1 MWSLIGHFAQGHLR
15 LTELLNGVKLS
26 QATVLDD
33 VTITGLTA
41 DSRAV
46 KPGFLFAAIP
56 GTSLD
61 GRDYI
66 DAALRAGAAA
76 VLSTPDVTEERV
88 TPGISLI
95 TADNPRLSLAQ
106 MASVFYGKKPETIA
120 AVTGTNGKTSVAAFA
135 RQIWNA
141 LGQKA
146 ASIGTLGITGPGLEG
161 DGGLTTPDP
170 VDLHCQL
177 FELCSAGFNNV
188 VLEASSHGLDQ
199 FRLDGVPIRAA
210 AFTNLTRDHLDY
222 HGSMK
227 EYRVAKMRLF
237 RDLLVPGGGMVVNAE
252 TPEFPALME
261 LARERGFEFFSYGL
275 SKGDIKCRSMEPTKD
290 GWNLVL
296 EVLGTE
302 HPVEFPLLGSFQ
314 VENALAALG
323 LVIACGVEYGNAAAT
338 LEVLEGVPGRM
349 ETVVRLPSGA
359 RVIVDY
365 AHTPDALKTIL
376 TATRP
381 HVGRR
386 LTVVFGCGGNRDKV
400 KRPEMG
406 AIASQLAENV
416 IVTDDN
422 PRYEDAGEI
431 RKEIA
436 VSCPS
441 CVEIAGRRDAIG
453 VAISELAE
461 GDILIVAGKGHETG
475 QIIGNEVV
483 PFSDA
488 EVVRELAHKAAR

>member
-1 MWSLIGHFAQGHLR
+1 M
-15 LTELLNGVKLS
+15 ELN

-46 KPGFLFAAIP
+46 RPGFLFAAIP

-76 VLSTPDVTEERV
+76 VLAPPDITEERV

-95 TADNPRLSLAQ
+95 TADNPRRSLAQ
-106 MASVFYGKKPETIA
+106 MAAVFYGAKPETIA

-141 LGQKA
+141 LGRKA
-146 ASIGTLGITGPGLEG
+146 ASIGTLGTVGPGLENN
-161 DGGLTTPDP
+161 GGLTTPDP
-170 VDLHCQL
+170 VDLHRQL
-177 FELCSAGFNNV
+177 YKLSCSGFTNV
-188 VLEASSHGLDQ
+188 ALEASSHGLDQ

-227 EYRVAKMRLF
+227 EYRRAKMRLF
-237 RDLLVPGGGMVVNAE
+237 RELLVPGGAMVVNAE
-252 TPEFPALME
+252 TPEYPALME
-261 LARERGFEFFSYGL
+261 LARERGFEFFAYGL
-275 SKGDIKCRSMEPTKD
+275 SKGDIRCRSMKPTED

-302 HPVEFPLLGSFQ
+302 HSIVFPLIGSFQ

-323 LVIACGVEYGNAAAT
+323 LVIAGGMEYGYAAAA
-338 LEVLEGVPGRM
+338 LEALEGVPGRM
-349 ETVVRLPSGA
+349 EMAARLPSGA
-359 RVIVDY
+359 RIIVDY

-376 TATRP
+376 MATRP

-386 LTVVFGCGGNRDKV
+386 LTVVFGCGGDRDKV

-406 AIASQLAENV
+406 AIASELAENV

-436 VSCPS
+436 AACPR
-441 CVEIAGRRDAIG
+441 CVEVAGRRDAIG

-475 QIIGNEVV
+475 QIIGDDVV
-483 PFSDA
+483 PFSDTG
-488 EVVRELAHKAAR
+488 VVRELANRAAR

>member
-1 MWSLIGHFAQGHLR
+1 M
-15 LTELLNGVKLS
+15 N
-26 QATVLDD
+26 QAKVLDD

-46 KPGFLFAAIP
+46 RPGFLFAAIP
-56 GTSLD
+56 GTSRD

-76 VLSTPDVTEERV
+76 VLAPPDITEEHI

-95 TADNPRLSLAQ
+95 TDDNPRRSLAQ
-106 MASVFYGKKPETIA
+106 MAAVFYGAKPETIA

-141 LGQKA
+141 LGRKA
-146 ASIGTLGITGPGLEG
+146 ASIGTLGIVGPGLEG
-161 DGGLTTPDP
+161 GGGLTTPDP
-170 VDLHCQL
+170 VDLHRQL
-177 FELCSAGFNNV
+177 YELSCSGFHNV
-188 VLEASSHGLDQ
+188 ALEASSHGLDQ
-199 FRLDGVPIRAA
+199 FRLVGVPIRAA

-227 EYRVAKMRLF
+227 EYRGAKMRLF
-237 RDLLVPGGGMVVNAE
+237 SDLLAPGGAMVVNAE
-252 TPEFPALME
+252 TPEYPALMK
-261 LARERGFEFFSYGL
+261 LARERGFEFFAYGL
-275 SKGDIKCRSMEPTKD
+275 SKGEIKCRSMEPTED

-296 EVLGTE
+296 EVLGVE
-302 HPVEFPLLGSFQ
+302 RSIEFPLIGSFQ

-323 LVIACGVEYGNAAAT
+323 LVIACGAEYDHAAAT
-338 LEVLEGVPGRM
+338 LEELEGIPGRM
-349 ETVVRLPSGA
+349 ETVARLPSGA

-365 AHTPDALKTIL
+365 AHTPDALRTIL

-386 LTVVFGCGGNRDKV
+386 LTVVFGCGGDRDKV

-406 AIASQLAENV
+406 AIASELAENV

-436 VSCPS
+436 VACPA
-441 CVEIAGRRDAIG
+441 CVEVAGRRDAIG

-475 QIIGNEVV
+475 QIIGDDVV
-483 PFSDA
+483 PFSDSD
-488 EVVRELAHKAAR
+488 VVRELANKAAR